1 MPIAVV
7 VGESGIFIITSGS
20 GSATIRG
27 QQTFGLGSVS
37 LLKVKTGSGL
47 GPSSRMLEGSDLEFL
62 LFFTLEQFT
71 TSG

>member
-1 MPIAVV
+1 VPIAVV

-20 GSATIRG
+20 GSATIHG
-27 QQTFGLGSVS
+27 QTFGLGLVS

>member
-20 GSATIRG
+20 GSATNHV
-27 QQTFGLGSVS
+27 QTFGLGSVS

-47 GPSSRMLEGSDLEFL
+47 GPSSRMFEGSDLEFL

-71 TSG
+71 ASG